1 MQRTS
6 TYDEDIQ
13 LLIIVLITFNIK
25 KSSNTE
31 AELQKCI
38 AYQKASIFYL

>member
-25 KSSNTE
+25 KLSNTE

-38 AYQKASIFYL
+38 AYQKASIFCL

>member
-25 KSSNTE
+25 KLSNTE

-38 AYQKASIFYL
+38 VYQKASIFYL